1 MQDKNSLLYNVKIYE
16 KLCRWRTEKN
26 CIYMDALKLCN
37 VTACLDSA
45 KRLFHYFTPLNEKH
59 FWPFA
64 VLNSGNFKSVE
75 VFRRI

>member
-1 MQDKNSLLYNVKIYE
+1 
-16 KLCRWRTEKN
+16 
-26 CIYMDALKLCN
+26 MDALKLGN

-45 KRLFHYFTPLNEKH
+45 ERPFQYFTPLNEKH

-75 VFRRI
+75 VFRRIERDLCEFLENSSVRY